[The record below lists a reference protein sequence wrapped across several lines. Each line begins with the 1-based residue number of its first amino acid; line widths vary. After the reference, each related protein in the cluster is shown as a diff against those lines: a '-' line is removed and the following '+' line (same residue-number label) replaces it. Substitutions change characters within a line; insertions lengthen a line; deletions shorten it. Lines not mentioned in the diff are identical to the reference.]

1 MDFYK
6 RNRKDFTIWYHFFVA
21 GRSSV
26 LRRYSM
32 ELIDKNA
39 TERALTVAA
48 ASGKDKDR
56 RTWAKAICVLHD
68 MPVVSPVAHS
78 RWRYSGVLQECHLA
92 ERSILGMAGMP
103 GKLWSFC
110 PNCGKNDGLGGGD
123 HR

>member
-1 MDFYK
+1 MKLHDKNTDVYP
-6 RNRKDFTIWYHFFVA
+6 DA

-39 TERALTVAA
+39 TERALTMAA

-56 RTWAKAICVLHD
+56 RTWAKAVCVLHD

-78 RWRYSGVLQECHLA
+78 RWRYSGVLQECQ
-92 ERSILGMAGMP
+92 S
-103 GKLWSFC
+103 
-110 PNCGKNDGLGGGD
+110 CGEIYSRYGGECREVVEFLSQLRQNDGLGGGD

>member
-1 MDFYK
+1 MKLHDKNTDVYP
-6 RNRKDFTIWYHFFVA
+6 DA

-39 TERALTVAA
+39 TERALTMAA

-78 RWRYSGVLQECHLA
+78 RWRECREVVEFLSQL
-92 ERSILGMAGMP
+92 RQ
-103 GKLWSFC
+103 
-110 PNCGKNDGLGGGD
+110 NDGLGGGD